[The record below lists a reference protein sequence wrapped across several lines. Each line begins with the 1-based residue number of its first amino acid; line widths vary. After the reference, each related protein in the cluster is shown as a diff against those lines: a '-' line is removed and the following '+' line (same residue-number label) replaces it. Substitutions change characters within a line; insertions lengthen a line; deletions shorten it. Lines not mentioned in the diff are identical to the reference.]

1 MPQSQDVQDR
11 YSLAKL
17 HLQVLPGGM
26 RYGDTIDG
34 NVDGNVDGLMD
45 AILRIFLNNL
55 HSDSP
60 RLVAD
65 TDPSHGQWLKDFNLF
80 PLTPR

>member
-1 MPQSQDVQDR
+1 
-11 YSLAKL
+11 
-17 HLQVLPGGM
+17 M
-26 RYGDTIDG
+26 RYRDSIDG